1 MRGQAVTIHI
11 ENPKIGL
18 ESKISR
24 FLTKS
29 GDFGFMPVA
38 FEHAQPSVINI
49 TLKSYQNHPFGVI
62 PIWKIYE
69 KKDINM

>member
-1 MRGQAVTIHI
+1 
-11 ENPKIGL
+11 
-18 ESKISR
+18 
-24 FLTKS
+24 
-29 GDFGFMPVA
+29 MPVA
-38 FEHAQPSVINI
+38 FERAQPSVINI